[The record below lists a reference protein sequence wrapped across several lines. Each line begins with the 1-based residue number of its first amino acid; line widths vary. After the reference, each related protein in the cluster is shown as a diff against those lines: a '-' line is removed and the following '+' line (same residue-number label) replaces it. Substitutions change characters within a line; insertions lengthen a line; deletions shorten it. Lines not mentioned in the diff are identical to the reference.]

1 MGICRRIWLLGL
13 GIGLSA
19 CGSAPAPAPV
29 QAVTMD
35 QLAHHRW
42 VLKTIDGE
50 PVPGNKLGAHG
61 KGLVPEL
68 DFGERPHVAGYAG
81 CNRFKGQAELDDAGR
96 FRVQHLATTMM
107 MCPEASMALERR
119 YTEFLGD
126 WSQLQLRDNQL
137 LLTRDGQQWVFS
149 LFDWVQ

>member
-1 MGICRRIWLLGL
+1 MGYRRGLLLGL
-13 GIGLSA
+13 WLGLSA
-19 CGSAPAPAPV
+19 CGSAPETAPAP
-29 QAVTMD
+29 AVTME

-50 PVPGNKLGAHG
+50 PVAGNKLGAHG

-81 CNRFKGQAELDDAGR
+81 CNRFKGQAELDDEGR

-107 MCPEASMALERR
+107 MCPAASMALERR
-119 YTEFLGD
+119 YTQLLGD
-126 WSQLQLRDNQL
+126 WSQVQLRDNQL
-137 LLTRDGQQWVFS
+137 LLSQGGQQWVFS